1 MKSFQLGINPFQSL
15 NSITAWDR
23 GDFFSTFALCQAFL
37 NFGPRNIS
45 KKSGIQRV
53 SKIQGAII
61 QFIGSPT
68 SDPPIFSWKS
78 LKDHQTCPKI
88 HFRGFRYLKRGPLQ
102 GVLDFMKILKKI
114 HKNLKYG
121 LEPPI
126 LVRASSVIPFRKAL
140 AIPVAGLYSNLS
152 SQP

>member
-1 MKSFQLGINPFQSL
+1 MVTIMGFPNYIVVVMFHCSLISFLFKE
-15 NSITAWDR
+15 T
-23 GDFFSTFALCQAFL
+23 LCVILRKQW
-37 NFGPRNIS
+37 
-45 KKSGIQRV
+45 
-53 SKIQGAII
+53 AII

-140 AIPVAGLYSNLS
+140 AIPVAGLYSKLS